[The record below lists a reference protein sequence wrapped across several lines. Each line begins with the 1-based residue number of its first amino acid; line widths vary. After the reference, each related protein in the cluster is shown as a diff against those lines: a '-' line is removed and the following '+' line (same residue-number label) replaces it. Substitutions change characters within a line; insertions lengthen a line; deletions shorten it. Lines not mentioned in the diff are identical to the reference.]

1 MNERMNDWVD
11 GWIGGREF
19 KIEIITGINRKEEQA
34 DQMSGII
41 EVSWRPK
48 ELQPGDNWTV

>member
-48 ELQPGDNWTV
+48 ELQVGDNWRV